1 MKHDSKYPL
10 EYISSIASPP
20 AWMKEKDSIYGDT
33 KLKANN
39 TALLVDYFIR
49 FLKSYE
55 AENIK
60 INYTTIQNQPSG
72 NVWSKNVNGML
83 VDPATEIA
91 FLKLLAPAC
100 AAANLSTKFVVC
112 DDVASN
118 AIPRV
123 KAVSNS

>member
-10 EYISSIASPP
+10 EFISSIWSPP
-20 AWMKEKDSIYGDT
+20 AWMKEGDSIYGDS
-33 KLKANN
+33 KLLANN
-39 TALLVDYFIR
+39 TDMLVDYFIQ
-49 FLKSYE
+49 FLKGYA

-72 NVWSKNVNGML
+72 NYWSRKVNGML

-123 KAVSNS
+123 KAVSIS